1 MPMNLALV
9 TGGLGF
15 VGSNVAVALAAGGWR
30 VRVADILDP
39 ACGGNA
45 RNLDGAP
52 GDLEVLPLD
61 IAEPVQSDRAVDGAA
76 LVVHCAASVSH
87 GRSVREPLADIRANC
102 VATACLLDSVRRLAP
117 SARVI
122 HVSTTTQSGPLAHL
136 PADLSAHDAPIDV
149 YSANRLAAER
159 YAMISHLVHGTRATA
174 LRFPNLYGPRACI
187 TSNQLT
193 FNNWFIGC
201 ALRGEPITIWGDG
214 AQRRSVMHVD
224 DAVAAILA
232 AVGCEPSVGRVLLCT
247 PRGSVSVAEFAH
259 AAVRAAA
266 TGRVDLVPWP
276 PGRRQIDV
284 GDAEF
289 DPSEAE
295 SVLGWRSVVG
305 LEDGL
310 RSAVRH
316 FRSPAG
322 AGHLRATSG

>member
-1 MPMNLALV
+1 MQVKLALV

-15 VGSNVAVALAAGGWR
+15 VGSNVAVALASRGWR

-39 ACGGNA
+39 ACGGNP
-45 RNLDGAP
+45 RNLDGVP
-52 GDLEVLPLD
+52 GEFEVLPLD
-61 IAEPVQSDRAVDGAA
+61 IAEPRESDRAVEGAS

-102 VATACLLDSVRRLAP
+102 VATTCLLDSVRRLAP
-117 SARVI
+117 DARVI
-122 HVSTTTQSGPLAHL
+122 HVSTTTQSGPLSCI
-136 PADLSAHDAPIDV
+136 PAGLSAPDAPIDV

-159 YAMISHLVHGTRATA
+159 YAMIAHMVHGTRATA
-174 LRFPNLYGPRACI
+174 VRLPNLYGPRACI

-224 DAVAAILA
+224 DAVAAVLA
-232 AVGCEPSVGRVLLCT
+232 AEGCIPSIGRVLLCT
-247 PRGSVSVAEFAH
+247 PRGSVSVLEFAR
-259 AAVRAAA
+259 AAVRAAGS
-266 TGRVDLVPWP
+266 GRVDLVPWP
-276 PGRRQIDV
+276 PGRKQIDV

-289 DPSEAE
+289 DPSVAEA
-295 SVLGWRSVVG
+295 VLGWRASIS

-310 RSAVRH
+310 RRTVGY
-316 FRSPAG
+316 FRDVASN
-322 AGHLRATSG
+322 